1 MVVTVPTNAHCPADI
16 SIPSFD
22 DQRGGCIDVSIVD
35 SFQNM
40 AQGAL
45 SAGYHAM
52 KAEARKNA
60 KYAAA

>member
-1 MVVTVPTNAHCPADI
+1 
-16 SIPSFD
+16 
-22 DQRGGCIDVSIVD
+22 
-35 SFQNM
+35 M

-60 KYAAA
+60 KYAAAWRRNGHTFYPFVMESMGGFGPGCHVVLSKIATSLT